1 MRPVIYS
8 LDSLASNS
16 MKSKNPYSGCRQ
28 VEVAKT
34 LDTTD
39 PNPSKNQGGI
49 IIMHPYVLFEPR
61 SQDGVPRVHE
71 DTCPTLN
78 TAQGGQRQPCVA
90 KPAYCVQGN
99 CIDRS
104 DKAGCNGK
112 GWREGASFT
121 LNTIDRPAVAYLAN
135 GKDTVGTLLA
145 NAGTKQWLG
154 NQEAQSGD
162 YHIIEEFPEVYRQS
176 SYADYVEG
184 KFGTLRASGGDFGGG
199 SENLVKNQYIV
210 RRLTPTECA
219 RLQGFADGW
228 GIPDYKEEF
237 AEEEYLFWLEVRNTY
252 ALINGKKTKEYS
264 KEQMLTWYNKL
275 HSDSSEYKM
284 WGNGVALPPTLYC
297 MQGIT
302 NVLTLESECVVVED
316 NTGVLQ

>member
-1 MRPVIYS
+1 MQPLI
-8 LDSLASNS
+8 
-16 MKSKNPYSGCRQ
+16 
-28 VEVAKT
+28 
-34 LDTTD
+34 
-39 PNPSKNQGGI
+39 
-49 IIMHPYVLFEPR
+49 LFEPR

-71 DTCPTLN
+71 GICPTLN
-78 TAQGGQRQPCVA
+78 TAQGGQRQPCVV

-112 GWREGASFT
+112 GWCEGKSYT
-121 LNTIDRPAVAYLAN
+121 LNTIDRPGVIYCMASGQSHAEIYKNKCPTLNCASEQPIVTESLSRQEKDSYAVTTGSFMQVCKKVSPTLAARDYKDPHLVCYWN
-135 GKDTVGTLLA
+135 GMS
-145 NAGTKQWLG
+145 NAGTITANNASG
-154 NQEAQSGD
+154 NQRMPDKSNFNA
-162 YHIIEEFPEVYRQS
+162 IIE
-176 SYADYVEG
+176 
-184 KFGTLRASGGDFGGG
+184 KTKM
-199 SENLVKNQYIV
+199 NYIA

-228 GIPDYKEEF
+228 GIPDYKEDFTED
-237 AEEEYLFWLEVRNTY
+237 EYIFWLEVRKSY

-297 MQGIT
+297 MQGICDAISSGNET
-302 NVLTLESECVVVED
+302 VGTDVNI
-316 NTGVLQ
+316 